1 MCLAAVADI
10 GVSFE
15 AGKARSTS
23 LISAT
28 SQRGLNISRPLYISS
43 AVLATLAHPPA
54 KHYRY
59 TKHKNTTRLFPL
71 CIGHYLFPF
80 NTVRSSILLLSPRA
94 THKSPPSVM
103 REINTL
109 SYLLYASD
117 EAAPIIFKCGLRA
130 PDSTPYSAFLFN
142 FYIINRPF
150 SVWPARG
157 RPLMPKSQRN
167 TEQIIKLEFT

>member
-59 TKHKNTTRLFPL
+59 TKRKNTTRKSPHY
-71 CIGHYLFPF
+71 IGHYSFLFLTSQSLIF
-80 NTVRSSILLLSPRA
+80 RLSSRA
-94 THKSPPSVM
+94 SQKCPPSLM
-103 REINTL
+103 HEINTL
-109 SYLLYASD
+109 SYLLYAPI
-117 EAAPIIFKCGLRA
+117 EAAPIIFKCRLRA
-130 PDSTPYSAFLFN
+130 PDSTS
-142 FYIINRPF
+142 F
-150 SVWPARG
+150 SVSLFYTCITDTSFSLQPARG
-157 RPLMPKSQRN
+157 RPLKPKSQRN